1 MRFNTDY
8 RKCNN
13 YCDSNCT
20 LYTTD
25 ASLKMENAFII
36 VERRKIKK
44 NRLVSFAKKVGIF
57 DP

>member
-1 MRFNTDY
+1 MRFSTDY

-13 YCDSNCT
+13 YYDSNYI

-25 ASLKMENAFII
+25 SNLKMENAFII

-44 NRLVSFAKKVGIF
+44 NRLVSFAK
-57 DP
+57 